1 MMHLMHLSAAITGV
15 DPGDIL
21 GNSAEFADF
30 CRQFLAR
37 DGGIGPLLHFR
48 GKIHGERP
56 AGFVTSPLS
65 WKWKIRTAGTGYY
78 RWTASR
84 KFVLF
89 CWSSFPNIA
98 QEIYDLFHANLLMIR
113 CWIFILSSVWIIH
126 ILLTIYIIVKLLLK
140 TIQEIT
146 LQLGIPLKL
155 CSPG

>member
-1 MMHLMHLSAAITGV
+1 MMHLMPYQRPSRGV
-15 DPGDIL
+15 DPGDIR
-21 GNSAEFADF
+21 GNSAEFSDR

-37 DGGIGPLLHFR
+37 DGGIGMCLHFR
-48 GKIHGERP
+48 GKMHGERP

-84 KFVLF
+84 QSVLF

-140 TIQEIT
+140 IIQEIT
-146 LQLGIPLKL
+146 LQLGIPFKL

>member
-1 MMHLMHLSAAITGV
+1 MHLMHLSAAITGV

-65 WKWKIRTAGTGYY
+65 
-78 RWTASR
+78 
-84 KFVLF
+84 
-89 CWSSFPNIA
+89 
-98 QEIYDLFHANLLMIR
+98 
-113 CWIFILSSVWIIH
+113 
-126 ILLTIYIIVKLLLK
+126 
-140 TIQEIT
+140 
-146 LQLGIPLKL
+146 
-155 CSPG
+155 